1 MAERESPRTEAAA
14 AGASGAASGFFDRG
28 DRRTHLE
35 QLRHLSQ
42 WSRRVL
48 LVTGPRGV
56 GKSSLY
62 RQLSAT
68 LEPRAKAARLNGS
81 RVSEPLEVLGAVVQG
96 FGLAAPADG
105 DAKVLRQVI
114 ADHAEAQESSER
126 FCVTLI
132 DDAELLDPRALE
144 ALIELASESPMR
156 LVLFGEVRLVPAI
169 ERLAE
174 TRGVEWHEIRLT
186 GFDLEDVRS
195 YVEWRL
201 AQQGHTGPLPFTD
214 AQIREIA
221 RLSEG
226 LPGRIDQMTNVLLAR
241 IQSAGHGPA
250 GRRFPPLP
258 DRHRIVLAALVL
270 VLGFAWILWP
280 SGDDAGPPAEVETLV
295 LPSREA
301 ESPAPLTDSGA
312 AAEAAASALT
322 DAPEGPQD
330 GTDGL
335 PEAVAEP
342 PAEAPVAEAEAVGS
356 AQEAAPRA
364 AAVDQPVAAD
374 PGPAESSGTEAARAP
389 QAEAE
394 PDAPQPAPVPDSGF
408 APQVRSAAW
417 ILQQPA
423 SAYTLQL
430 ASFSTAERAAEYLA
444 DQANP
449 EDFARF
455 RLQRDGRILHVVLYG
470 RFDSRPEA
478 VAASAALPQSVGRVE
493 PWIRTFGQVQ
503 EAVRTALQP

>member
-1 MAERESPRTEAAA
+1 MAERESPRADAAA
-14 AGASGAASGFFDRG
+14 AAPADAGSDFFDRG

-81 RVSEPLEVLGAVVQG
+81 RLSEPLEVLGAMVQG

-105 DAKVLRQVI
+105 GAQVLRQVI
-114 ADHAEAQESSER
+114 ADHAEAQEHSER
-126 FCVTLI
+126 FCVALI
-132 DDAELLDPRALE
+132 DDAELLDPKTLE
-144 ALIELASESPMR
+144 SLMELARVSPMR
-156 LVLFGEVRLVPAI
+156 LVLFGEVRLVPAV

-186 GFDLEDVRS
+186 GFGLEDVRR

-201 AQQGHTGPLPFTD
+201 AQQGHSGALPFTD
-214 AQIREIA
+214 AQVREIS

-241 IQSAGHGPA
+241 IRSAGDGPA
-250 GRRFPPLP
+250 GRRFPHLP

-280 SGDDAGPPAEVETLV
+280 SGDDTVPPAKVETLV

-301 ESPAPLTDSGA
+301 AAPAPLADPGA
-312 AAEAAASALT
+312 AAEAAASAPS
-322 DAPEGPQD
+322 DAPERSPD
-330 GTDGL
+330 GADEL
-335 PEAVAEP
+335 PEAVVEP
-342 PAEAPVAEAEAVGS
+342 PASGL
-356 AQEAAPRA
+356 AAPEPEPDADPAPAAEA
-364 AAVDQPVAAD
+364 AAVEEPAPAAPD
-374 PGPAESSGTEAARAP
+374 SAVQP
-389 QAEAE
+389 QA
-394 PDAPQPAPVPDSGF
+394 
-408 APQVRSAAW
+408 RNAAW

-430 ASFSTAERAAEYLA
+430 VSFSTAERAAEYLA
-444 DQANP
+444 DQTDP
-449 EDFARF
+449 GSFARF
-455 RLQRDGRILHVVLYG
+455 RLQRDGRMLHVVLYG
-470 RFDSRPEA
+470 RFESRAQA
-478 VAASAALPQSVGRVE
+478 VAASAALPESVGRVE

-503 EAVRTALQP
+503 QGVRSALQP